1 MRLVTLA
8 YVTKEEFLA
17 SYHPADGGTL
27 STRTRTDGTIGED
40 VLIEISFPGL
50 PNKALVRAQVMGI
63 AFEHGLRFA
72 FDPADST
79 TRDFL
84 LQVANG
90 EVTVEATHRANA
102 RFPSALH
109 ATWAST
115 GGTPCATMVEDLS
128 AGGAFVR
135 ATEPPA
141 VATEVELAIVAP
153 GGETLTATGT
163 VAWLRQGTNPG
174 FGVEFAELGPETG
187 RKLRAMLRHA
197 SESANVALES

>member
-8 YVTKEEFLA
+8 YETKEDFLS

-50 PNKALVRAQVMGI
+50 PNRVLVRAQVMGI

-72 FDPADST
+72 FAPADVT

-84 LQVANG
+84 LQIAQGQVS
-90 EVTVEATHRANA
+90 VEPTHRDHA
-102 RFPSALH
+102 RFPAALH
-109 ATWAST
+109 ASWALPGASAS
-115 GGTPCATMVEDLS
+115 PTMVEDLS

-135 ATEPPA
+135 AEAPPA
-141 VATEVELAIVAP
+141 VATEVELMITTP
-153 GGETLTATGT
+153 GGETLAVRGT
-163 VAWLRQGTNPG
+163 VAWLRQGKDPG
-174 FGVEFAELGPETG
+174 FGVEFGELPADTG

-197 SESANVALES
+197 SESAQVSLES